1 MPTFA
6 PSNNKPITF
15 TIMNAKLYKIY
26 EIANKCGFDV
36 KHREESE
43 KVAFAFKS
51 KESKLNLFFEVKA
64 QKSCN
69 AKIFAANV
77 AHEVFLFSE
86 NIDPHTET
94 RKYLEKIGGK
104 LTQYTDIYSE
114 MMHLCWQVRNLWLS
128 L

>member
-1 MPTFA
+1 MET
-6 PSNNKPITF
+6 
-15 TIMNAKLYKIY
+15 KILNIY
-26 EIANKCGFDV
+26 RIAQKCGFCV

-51 KESKLNLFFEVKA
+51 NESKLNLFFEVRAKKA
-64 QKSCN
+64 YN

-94 RKYLEKIGGK
+94 KKYLEKIGGT
-104 LTQYTDIYSE
+104 LQQYDEIYYK
-114 MMHLCWQVRNLWLS
+114 MTALAWQIRKFWLS

>member
-1 MPTFA
+1 MD
-6 PSNNKPITF
+6 
-15 TIMNAKLYKIY
+15 AKLYKIY
-26 EIANKCGFDV
+26 EIANKCGFNV
-36 KHREESE
+36 KHRDESD

-51 KESKLNLFFEVKA
+51 KECELNLFFGVNAKKA
-64 QKSCN
+64 YN

-94 RKYLEKIGGK
+94 RKYLEKIGGT
-104 LTQYTDIYSE
+104 LQQYDEIYYK
-114 MMHLCWQVRNLWLS
+114 MTALAWQIRSFWLS